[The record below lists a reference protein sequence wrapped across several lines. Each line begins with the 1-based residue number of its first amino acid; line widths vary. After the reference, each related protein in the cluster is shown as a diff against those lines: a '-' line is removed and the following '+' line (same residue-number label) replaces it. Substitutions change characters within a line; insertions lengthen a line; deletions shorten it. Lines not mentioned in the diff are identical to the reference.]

1 MANAHL
7 AYPDLAIDKLSG
19 TDLDQDAES
28 FIQLIER
35 KINFAL
41 GDAPGDA
48 GELANYTFRKKAL
61 FSSLLRGPAAEWY
74 ESNITNAT
82 TWDDV
87 RTNFITRFSDGRNK
101 FRHRME
107 MEHCIRG
114 DGEEIRNFLHCIK
127 RTVDKGWPD
136 DLNGVAAVDQAA
148 ELIAQRRQRRQR
160 YIDYS
165 LKGLRP
171 KYLQRKAQE
180 YLMENPNATWN
191 DFSARIIQT
200 DVSFQVSS
208 SFINDEE
215 QTKAQIATLG
225 QEMKNLRSELLE
237 HRVNAVEGNSRTA
250 DPNQKG
256 RQNATRF
263 CNYCRTNGHTPS
275 WCRNKIRDE
284 ELKRIESERTAE
296 KKVTFTQ
303 DYNKK
308 RGPDHGSEQWT
319 RGQDFQ
325 RKNQNFTNDRFR
337 RGSPNGYQNFS
348 PRPNFTN
355 RNNGSN
361 DRRSFDQR
369 PNQSFNGNDGNRSRH
384 ESFNNQNGN
393 WRHNGN
399 FSRSPSNLRR
409 DFSQINSYRQPR
421 NDQPNNFAFRRSDN
435 RPTANFTPYELKFP
449 QNNNQTPSNVVRFTT
464 TDDTINE
471 LSDLCPLNY

>member
-1 MANAHL
+1 MANTHL
-7 AYPDLAIDKLSG
+7 AYPDLAIDKFSG
-19 TDLDQDAES
+19 TDPDQDAES

-41 GDAPGDA
+41 GDAPADA
-48 GELANYTFRKKAL
+48 GELVNYTFRKKAL
-61 FSSLLRGPAAEWY
+61 FSSLLRGAAAEWY

-82 TWDDV
+82 AWDDV

-101 FRHRME
+101 FRYRME
-107 MEHCIRG
+107 VEHCIRG
-114 DGEEIRNFLHCIK
+114 DGEEIRNFLHRIK

-136 DLNGVAAVDQAA
+136 DLNGIEAANYAA
-148 ELIAQRRQRRQR
+148 ERTAQGRQRRQR

-171 KYLQRKAQE
+171 RYLQRKAQE

-191 DFSARIIQT
+191 DFSTRIIQR

-208 SFINDEE
+208 NFLNDEE
-215 QTKAQIATLG
+215 QTKAQMATLG

-275 WCRNKIRDE
+275 WCRKKIRDE
-284 ELKRIESERTAE
+284 ELKRIENERTAE

-308 RGPDHGSEQWT
+308 RGPDHGSQQWT

-325 RKNQNFTNDRFR
+325 RRNNNYNNDEFR
-337 RGSPNGYQNFS
+337 RNSPNICQNFS
-348 PRPNFTN
+348 PRPNFPYGNN
-355 RNNGSN
+355 RPNNG
-361 DRRSFDQR
+361 RSFDQR
-369 PNQSFNGNDGNRSRH
+369 RNQSFNTNDGNRYRDG
-384 ESFNNQNGN
+384 SFNNSSGN
-393 WRHNGN
+393 WRLNAN
-399 FSRSPSNLRR
+399 FSRSPSTQRR
-409 DFSQINSYRQPR
+409 DFSQNNSYRQPGS
-421 NDQPNNFAFRRSDN
+421 DQLNNSAFRRSDD
-435 RPTANFTPYELKFP
+435 RPTTSFAPYEQKFP
-449 QNNNQTPSNVVRFTT
+449 QNNNQTSNVVRFTT
-464 TDDTINE
+464 TDDAINE
-471 LSDLCPLNY
+471 ISDLCPLNY

>member
-1 MANAHL
+1 MANTHL
-7 AYPDLAIDKLSG
+7 AYPDLAIDKFSG
-19 TDLDQDAES
+19 TAPDQDAQS

-41 GDAPGDA
+41 GDAPADA
-48 GELANYTFRKKAL
+48 GELVNYTFRKKAL

-82 TWDDV
+82 AWDDV

-101 FRHRME
+101 FRYRME
-107 MEHCIRG
+107 VEHCIRG
-114 DGEEIRNFLHCIK
+114 DGEQIRNFLHRIK

-136 DLNGVAAVDQAA
+136 DLNGIEAANYAA
-148 ELIAQRRQRRQR
+148 ERTAQGRKRRQR

-171 KYLQRKAQE
+171 RYLQRKAQE

-191 DFSARIIQT
+191 DFSTRIIQR

-208 SFINDEE
+208 NFLNDEE
-215 QTKAQIATLG
+215 QTKAQMATLG

-263 CNYCRTNGHTPS
+263 CNYCRTNGHTPN
-275 WCRNKIRDE
+275 WCRKKIRDE
-284 ELKRIESERTAE
+284 ELKRIENERTAE

-308 RGPDHGSEQWT
+308 RGPDHGSQQWT

-325 RKNQNFTNDRFR
+325 IRNNNYNNDEFR
-337 RGSPNGYQNFS
+337 RNTPNNYQNFS
-348 PRPNFTN
+348 PRPNFPYGNN
-355 RNNGSN
+355 RPNNG
-361 DRRSFDQR
+361 RSFDQR
-369 PNQSFNGNDGNRSRH
+369 RNQSFNTNDGNRSRNG
-384 ESFNNQNGN
+384 SFNNSSGN
-393 WRHNGN
+393 WRLNAN
-399 FSRSPSNLRR
+399 FSRSPSTQRR
-409 DFSQINSYRQPR
+409 DFSQNNSYRQPGS
-421 NDQPNNFAFRRSDN
+421 DQPNNSAFRRSDD
-435 RPTANFTPYELKFP
+435 RPATSFAPYEQKFP
-449 QNNNQTPSNVVRFTT
+449 QNNNQTSNVVRFTT
-464 TDDTINE
+464 TDDAINE
-471 LSDLCPLNY
+471 ISDLCPLNY